1 MLSSNG
7 VSTATLG
14 TSPTAL
20 LSNDPKQPD
29 ELDLKFPT
37 ADRTILEQLKMSI
50 RAREGQFALKG
61 IGHLAL
67 GGGQCRG
74 KKYHSYPSKEVPYP
88 RSYEKEVVDL

>member
-1 MLSSNG
+1 
-7 VSTATLG
+7 
-14 TSPTAL
+14 
-20 LSNDPKQPD
+20 
-29 ELDLKFPT
+29 
-37 ADRTILEQLKMSI
+37 MSI